1 MQIPPEDLVRT
12 IASPG
17 SAETRVRGSRFLALA
32 APASTRED
40 AEKIILAEEKKYHAA
55 THHCRAWR
63 SLEQP
68 EDSFVQDDDGEP
80 SGSAGQPILQAI
92 QGAGLCGTVVV
103 VTRYFGGVKLGVGG
117 LVRAYGEAASLALA
131 DSVTKDGM
139 HAEILSLSFE
149 YSLLGRINQVLESEP
164 AVVTGRSFTQEAGL
178 NIAVALSHSAALREK
193 LVEAAAGRIKLDT
206 LELSVV
212 FPEHPG

>member
-12 IASPG
+12 ISSSG

-32 APASTRED
+32 APAPARSD

-68 EDSFVQDDDGEP
+68 ETSFIQDDDGEP
-80 SGSAGQPILQAI
+80 SGSAGLPILQAI
-92 QGAGLCGTVVV
+92 QSAGLCGVVVV

-117 LVRAYGEAASLALA
+117 LVRAYSEAASLALA
-131 DSVTKDGM
+131 AAGTKDGF
-139 HAEILSLSFE
+139 HAGILRLSFE
-149 YSLLGRINQVLESEP
+149 YSLFGRINQVLESEP
-164 AVVTGRSFTQEAGL
+164 VVVTGRSFAQDAGL
-178 NIAVALSHSAALREK
+178 NIAVASSRSSSLGEK
-193 LVEAAAGRIKLDT
+193 LVEAAAGRIKIEA
-206 LELSVV
+206 LERKVV
-212 FPEHPG
+212 FPDHAG